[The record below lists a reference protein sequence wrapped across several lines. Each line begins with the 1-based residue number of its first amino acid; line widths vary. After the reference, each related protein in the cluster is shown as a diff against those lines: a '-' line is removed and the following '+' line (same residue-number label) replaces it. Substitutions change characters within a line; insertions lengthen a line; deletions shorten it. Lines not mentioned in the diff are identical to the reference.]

1 MSDETVGA
9 DTPADAAATAKQEA
23 DNKNANLA
31 AALLLKQLGYNVD
44 DGGVLYFM
52 ALAKFLQA
60 ASVEERK
67 MAETPEGLLLVLHR
81 HLDAKKN
88 AEAEKNPPNLP
99 LIFGI
104 GAAGLFLIW
113 LTSREK

>member
-9 DTPADAAATAKQEA
+9 DTPVEAATAAKAEA
-23 DNKNANLA
+23 DAKNANLA

-44 DGGVLYFM
+44 DGGVFYFM
-52 ALAKFLQA
+52 ALAKFLQS

-67 MAETPEGLLLVLHR
+67 LAETPEGLLLVLHR

-88 AEAEKNPPNLP
+88 AEAEKNPPNLK
-99 LIFGI
+99 LVFGI
-104 GAAGLFLIW
+104 AAAGLALLW